1 MRGREWDSS
10 FHSEWQKRC
19 HHEPASGRRGDRIL
33 TTTEKPSLRTNEVS
47 VAIPLFAI
55 HKPNLQNVKIKMQN
69 VDNLFQIDSSKPI
82 IDYYNKYK
90 SKTKCVGDNEIPHF
104 IRNDKKGMS
113 LRATKLRG
121 NPIIDYNPK
130 SHHEP
135 AECRRGDRII
145 DYFGAVFMFF

>member
-1 MRGREWDSS
+1 
-10 FHSEWQKRC
+10 
-19 HHEPASGRRGDRIL
+19 
-33 TTTEKPSLRTNEVS
+33 
-47 VAIPLFAI
+47 
-55 HKPNLQNVKIKMQN
+55 MQN

-135 AECRRGDRII
+135 AKGRRGDRIFI
-145 DYFGAVFMFF
+145 DYFGAVFMFFKKPKLCGRICDSSLCSE